1 MLTARVLLAPSI
13 STLLMDQHRGHRTEM
28 LEAYA
33 AAARQLEAERPTA
46 IVALTARWEAPG
58 PFMADSGRRHS
69 TLTDYHGFG
78 VEVRYDCHGSPA
90 LARAIVDAARAAG
103 VRAATTTRGVD
114 SGVSVPLHFLASR
127 RLYPVVPVSLARAT
141 AAGHRAWGAA
151 LRRALDAWPERVA
164 FVVGGMLSHN
174 VHAWNL
180 KRETPEAQSFDGRVI
195 EVLKAGAWDEL
206 ERLES
211 PARAKALPE
220 ANLMH
225 LEVLRGLLGED
236 LAGTLLCYEPGP
248 GVGAALVEFL
258 VGEAAVLPATAEPV
272 ASPEAKRDRRL
283 HVPVQFER
291 RLFPRAVERRPYRPG
306 ARPEAR
312 TGAPRPSMR
321 PGAPRPSA
329 RPGGPRPSMRP
340 GAPRPS
346 ARPGGPRPS
355 VRPGGPRPS
364 MRPDGPR
371 PNVRPGGPRPSARPG
386 GPRPSVRPGGPRPS
400 MRPDGPRPSVRPVG
414 PRPSMRPGGPRPSVR
429 PGGPRPSAR
438 PGGPRPSARPGGPR
452 PSMRPGGPRPSVRP
466 VGPRPSARPGGPRP
480 SARPGGPRPS
490 ARPGGPRPSARPG
503 GPRPS
508 VRPVGPRPSM
518 RPGGPRPSA
527 RSGGPR
533 PSVRPGGPRPSMRPG
548 GPRPSARSGGPR
560 PSMRP
565 GAPRPSAR
573 PGSRPGPRPGSGRGP
588 RPRPR

>member
-33 AAARQLEAERPTA
+33 LAARQLEAEQPTA
-46 IVALTARWEAPG
+46 IVALTARWDAPG
-58 PFMADSGRRHS
+58 PFLADEGRRHS

-78 VEVRYDCHGSPA
+78 VEVRYDCHGAPA

-127 RLYPVVPVSLARAT
+127 RLYQVVPVSLARGTSAE
-141 AAGHRAWGAA
+141 HRAWGAA

-180 KRETPEAQSFDGRVI
+180 KRETPEARSFDGRVL
-195 EVLKAGAWDEL
+195 EVLKAGAWNEL
-206 ERLES
+206 EGLEPRS
-211 PARAKALPE
+211 RAKALPE

-236 LAGTLLCYEPGP
+236 LSGTLLCYESGP

-258 VGEAAVLPATAEPV
+258 VGEPAALPATAEP
-272 ASPEAKRDRRL
+272 ASSPEAKRDRRL

-291 RLFPRAVERRPYRPG
+291 RLFPRAVERRASRPV
-306 ARPEAR
+306 
-312 TGAPRPSMR
+312 
-321 PGAPRPSA
+321 A
-329 RPGGPRPSMRP
+329 RPG
-340 GAPRPS
+340 
-346 ARPGGPRPS
+346 
-355 VRPGGPRPS
+355 
-364 MRPDGPR
+364 
-371 PNVRPGGPRPSARPG
+371 
-386 GPRPSVRPGGPRPS
+386 
-400 MRPDGPRPSVRPVG
+400 
-414 PRPSMRPGGPRPSVR
+414 
-429 PGGPRPSAR
+429 
-438 PGGPRPSARPGGPR
+438 
-452 PSMRPGGPRPSVRP
+452 
-466 VGPRPSARPGGPRP
+466 ARPGGPRP

-508 VRPVGPRPSM
+508 FRPDGSRPSARPSGPRPSA

-527 RSGGPR
+527 R
-533 PSVRPGGPRPSMRPG
+533 PGC
-548 GPRPSARSGGPR
+548 
-560 PSMRP
+560 
-565 GAPRPSAR
+565 PRPSAR
-573 PGSRPGPRPGSGRGP
+573 PGGPRPGSRPGPKPSGGRGP

>member
-33 AAARQLEAERPTA
+33 VAARQLEAERPAA

-58 PFMADSGRRHS
+58 PFLADAGRRHS

-78 VEVRYDCHGSPA
+78 VEVRYDCHGAPA
-90 LARAIVDAARAAG
+90 LARTIVEAARAAG

-114 SGVSVPLHFLASR
+114 SGVTVPLHFLASR
-127 RLYPVVPVSLARAT
+127 RLYPVVPVSLARGT
-141 AAGHRAWGAA
+141 AARHRSWGAA

-180 KRETPEAQSFDGRVI
+180 KRETPEARSFDGRVI
-195 EVLKAGAWDEL
+195 EILEAGAWDEL
-206 ERLES
+206 AGIELRS
-211 PARAKALPE
+211 RTKALPE

-258 VGEAAVLPATAEPV
+258 VGEPASLPATAEI
-272 ASPEAKRDRRL
+272 ASSPGPKRDRRL

-291 RLFPRAVERRPYRPG
+291 RLFPRAVERRN
-306 ARPEAR
+306 A
-312 TGAPRPSMR
+312 
-321 PGAPRPSA
+321 RPSA
-329 RPGGPRPSMRP
+329 RPGGPRPT
-340 GAPRPS
+340 
-346 ARPGGPRPS
+346 
-355 VRPGGPRPS
+355 
-364 MRPDGPR
+364 
-371 PNVRPGGPRPSARPG
+371 
-386 GPRPSVRPGGPRPS
+386 
-400 MRPDGPRPSVRPVG
+400 
-414 PRPSMRPGGPRPSVR
+414 VR

-452 PSMRPGGPRPSVRP
+452 PTV
-466 VGPRPSARPGGPRP
+466 
-480 SARPGGPRPS
+480 RPGGPRPS

-508 VRPVGPRPSM
+508 VRP
-518 RPGGPRPSA
+518 GGPRPNV
-527 RSGGPR
+527 RPGGPR
-533 PSVRPGGPRPSMRPG
+533 PSVRPGGPRPSVRPGGPRPSVRPG
-548 GPRPSARSGGPR
+548 GPRPSAR
-560 PSMRP
+560 
-565 GAPRPSAR
+565 
-573 PGSRPGPRPGSGRGP
+573 PGSRAGLKPGGGRAP